1 MTVTPETPEFD
12 ARIRRDQIPADGR
25 PVTVKAD
32 EEQRAALARRFNV
45 TSVEAFGAEVTASRF
60 KGGVRVQGRVHGT
73 VIQPCT
79 VSGEPV
85 TQYIDEPVDRVFLP
99 GKDRNADA
107 AAGSETW
114 VNLEDDAFPDY
125 FEGNEIDLSDM
136 LMEVFAM
143 AIDLY
148 PRAPGAELD
157 PAAKGDDPA
166 NISPFSVLKGLGK
179 T

>member
-1 MTVTPETPEFD
+1 MTVSPDNLQFD
-12 ARIRRDQIPADGR
+12 AIVRRDQIPAEGR
-25 PVTVKAD
+25 PVALKAD
-32 EEQRAALARRFNV
+32 DEQRAALAQRFAV
-45 TSVEAFGAEVTASRF
+45 TSVEAFAADVTASRF
-60 KGGVRVQGRVHGT
+60 KGGVRVAGRVHGT
-73 VIQPCT
+73 VVQPCAVT
-79 VSGEPV
+79 GDPV
-85 TQYIDEPVDRVFLP
+85 TQFIDEPVDRVFLP
-99 GKDRNADA
+99 GRDRNADA
-107 AAGSETW
+107 RAGSETW

-125 FEGNEIDLSDM
+125 FEGNVIDLSDM

-157 PAAKGDDPA
+157 AAAKGDDPA